1 MDYRNKTDQLIAR
14 AGEWDS
20 QSEAETIPYQE
31 QGAKEIIVH
40 KSYVSGS
47 LYNDIAL
54 IILKE
59 RFQFAENVDVLCLPD
74 QDENVDYA
82 KCVASGWGIET
93 FGKHEWRGIQAL
105 RFRIT

>member
-1 MDYRNKTDQLIAR
+1 MDYSNKTDQLIAR

-20 QSEAETIPYQE
+20 QSDAETIPYQE
-31 QGAKEIIVH
+31 QGASEVIVH

-59 RFQFAENVDVLCLPD
+59 RFQFAENVDVVCLPS

-105 RFRIT
+105 RFKIT